1 MGMPSP
7 NPGYEM
13 SSSGVR
19 SAPVGRLGFCN
30 AVDFHCTEGLVSP
43 SLWVPQFLE
52 EHAGMKEAVV
62 GVYA

>member
-1 MGMPSP
+1 
-7 NPGYEM
+7 M

-19 SAPVGRLGFCN
+19 YGTVGRLGFCN

-43 SLWVPQFLE
+43 SVWVSQFLE